1 MIIKVIIMGWKNLIR
16 KTDSHRLEHESYIPP
31 GKDEAGMFTWEE
43 FSYWLIKMDVRP
55 DEFFNKIDDDYER
68 EELEKV
74 WNKLWL
80 EKNKHLFENN

>member
-1 MIIKVIIMGWKNLIR
+1 M
-16 KTDSHRLEHESYIPP
+16 E
-31 GKDEAGMFTWEE
+31 
-43 FSYWLIKMDVRP
+43 VRP